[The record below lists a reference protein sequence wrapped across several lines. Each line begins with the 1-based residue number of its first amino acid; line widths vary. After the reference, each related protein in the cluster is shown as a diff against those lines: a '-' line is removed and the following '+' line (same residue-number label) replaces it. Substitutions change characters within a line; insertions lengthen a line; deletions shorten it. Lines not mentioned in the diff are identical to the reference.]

1 MFLSSLQKNKWKSEK
16 DTTLKT
22 DLETDAEWC
31 LKKIKK
37 KKKQNKPN
45 KNRMKYGKEVFTVKL
60 LTALKINRENS
71 EKSVH

>member
-45 KNRMKYGKEVFTVKL
+45 KNRMK
-60 LTALKINRENS
+60 
-71 EKSVH
+71 

>member
-37 KKKQNKPN
+37 KKKSKTSQTKIGW
-45 KNRMKYGKEVFTVKL
+45 NRGKRSL
-60 LTALKINRENS
+60 QWNY
-71 EKSVH
+71 